1 MRASESMQRK
11 QAENLEKGCLSVKPW
26 REKGNHE
33 WDKLIKELFLTLT
46 PPKKGIFWGKRQA
59 KKQRLARFFEK
70 SVAVTEVKRRKNH
83 KSGRNI
89 IRICEFSVS
98 SRFVILSSFE
108 LYLQIC
114 IFFKKSEIL

>member
-70 SVAVTEVKRRKNH
+70 SVVENVRH
-83 KSGRNI
+83 
-89 IRICEFSVS
+89 
-98 SRFVILSSFE
+98 FVFINGYLSFFVCNNQAESFVNRG
-108 LYLQIC
+108 
-114 IFFKKSEIL
+114 F

>member
-1 MRASESMQRK
+1 MRASWSMQRK
-11 QAENLEKGCLSVKPW
+11 QAEM
-26 REKGNHE
+26 
-33 WDKLIKELFLTLT
+33 
-46 PPKKGIFWGKRQA
+46 KKR
-59 KKQRLARFFEK
+59 
-70 SVAVTEVKRRKNH
+70 VAVTEVKRRKNH

>member
-70 SVAVTEVKRRKNH
+70 SVVENVRHFVFINGYL
-83 KSGRNI
+83 S
-89 IRICEFSVS
+89 FF
-98 SRFVILSSFE
+98 FVIIKRNL
-108 LYLQIC
+108 L
-114 IFFKKSEIL
+114 